1 MIQMKRIY
9 EPESPDDGYRV
20 LVDRLWPR
28 GVKKTEAHL
37 DAWDK
42 ELAPSTELRKWYGH
56 DPEKWPEFQK
66 RYRQEQQQPESQQI
80 LQDLAGRAR
89 HGTVTLLYAA
99 RAGQISEA
107 AVIRDVLDA
116 MLGQP
121 ARTEG

>member
-9 EPESPDDGYRV
+9 EPASPEDGYRV

-42 ELAPSTELRKWYGH
+42 DLAPSTELRKWYGH
-56 DPEKWPEFQK
+56 DPEKWPEFQA
-66 RYRQEQQQPESQQI
+66 RYRQELAQPESQHI
-80 LQDLAGRAR
+80 LQDLAERAR
-89 HGTVTLLYAA
+89 HGAVTLLYAA

-107 AVIRDVLDA
+107 AVIRDELDA
-116 MLGQP
+116 MLHQP
-121 ARTEG
+121 GHAHA